1 MEETNVTEWNEERKA
16 CELDMTEITL
26 RGDGKMNCKYKKDDA
41 IYNLTKET
49 TDMPTKEEINK
60 IATCA

>member
-1 MEETNVTEWNEERKA
+1 
-16 CELDMTEITL
+16 MTEITL